1 MTQKFQGASGQS
13 NKILPQCSGVP
24 RYPDP
29 KSNKILPITRTC
41 VRTSSSS
48 FPWAVKNSQAQSHA
62 QAQAEDTGTGTGTG
76 TQVIIYDESRTSD
89 PSLRSAH
96 KVIIYD
102 ESRLMPA
109 AYLEAH
115 KVIIYDESRS
125 RAAGPEELQGN
136 NL

>member
-29 KSNKILPITRTC
+29 KSNKILPITRT
-41 VRTSSSS
+41 SSCS

-62 QAQAEDTGTGTGTG
+62 QAQAEDTGASTGTP
-76 TQVIIYDESRTSD
+76 VIIYDESRLTAAGV
-89 PSLRSAH
+89 RSAH

-102 ESRLMPA
+102 ESWLMPA
-109 AYLEAH
+109 AYLEVH

-125 RAAGPEELQGN
+125 GAAGPGELQGN

>member
-24 RYPDP
+24 RSPDP
-29 KSNKILPITRTC
+29 KSNKILQITC
-41 VRTSSSS
+41 TSSCS
-48 FPWAVKNSQAQSHA
+48 FPWAKKNSQAQAHA
-62 QAQAEDTGTGTGTG
+62 QAQDAGSSTGTP
-76 TQVIIYDESRTSD
+76 VIIYDESRTSD
-89 PSLRSAH
+89 PGVRSAH

-102 ESRLMPA
+102 ESRLTA
-109 AYLEAH
+109 AGTRSAH

-125 RAAGPEELQGN
+125 RAAGPGELQGN